1 MCMCMLVSGAR
12 EKERE
17 GGPFARDFHV
27 ATRTLNVILINF
39 DFNSDEFKGQRK
51 DDKGWML
58 S

>member
-1 MCMCMLVSGAR
+1 MCMLVSGAR